1 MDAKEPIT
9 QSLSSGISGDVKSV
23 DGIILS
29 GARVSCKGVET
40 KTLADGTFAIAN
52 LEPGTYDI
60 TVSLQC
66 HESITKS
73 VSIQEGDI
81 APLSF
86 CLPNSVGE
94 GRIFG
99 HFYDSDSKEIVQKG
113 GSIILVKPIVNEYGQ
128 IDQDGH
134 FEFKNLPAGTYKILP
149 SISGYVSNC
158 VTLEVTD
165 GEVKKHDFI
174 VKSLDVV
181 EPPWG

>member
-66 HESITKS
+66 HESVSKS
-73 VSIQEGDI
+73 VSIQEGDVTK
-81 APLSF
+81 LSF
-86 CLPNSVGE
+86 CLPKSVGTA
-94 GRIFG
+94 RIYG
-99 HFYDSDSKEIVQKG
+99 HVYDSDSKEIVQKG

-128 IDQDGH
+128 IGQDGY
-134 FEFKNLPAGTYKILP
+134 FEFRNLPTGTYKILT
-149 SISGYVSNC
+149 SISGYISGC
-158 VTLEVTD
+158 ATFEVAD
-165 GEVKKHDFI
+165 GEVKIHDFL
-174 VKSLDVV
+174 VKPLDIE

>member
-1 MDAKEPIT
+1 MDVKEST
-9 QSLSSGISGDVKSV
+9 LQSLSSGISGDVKSV
-23 DGIILS
+23 DGILLS
-29 GARVSCKGVET
+29 NARVSCNEVET
-40 KTLADGTFAIAN
+40 RTLADGTFAITN

-60 TVSLQC
+60 TVSFQG

-73 VSIQEGDI
+73 VSIQEGDVTK
-81 APLSF
+81 LSF
-86 CLPNSVGE
+86 CLPKFVGA

-99 HFYDSDSKEIVQKG
+99 HVYDSDSKKIVQKG

-149 SISGYVSNC
+149 SISGYVSNS
-158 VTLEVTD
+158 VTLEITD
-165 GEVKKHDFI
+165 GEAKKHDFI

>member
-1 MDAKEPIT
+1 MDTKESTP
-9 QSLSSGISGDVKSV
+9 QSLSLGISGDVKTV
-23 DGIILS
+23 DGILLS
-29 GARVSCKGVET
+29 NAKVTCNEVET
-40 KTLADGTFAIAN
+40 TTLADGTFTIAN

-60 TVSLQC
+60 TISLQG
-66 HESITKS
+66 HKSITKS

-81 APLSF
+81 TKLSF
-86 CLPNSVGE
+86 CLPKSVGT

-99 HFYDSDSKEIVQKG
+99 QIYDSESKEIVQKG

-128 IDQDGH
+128 IDQNGH

-158 VTLEVTD
+158 VTLEVTE
-165 GEVKKHDFI
+165 GEVKQHDFI
-174 VKSLDVV
+174 VRSLDVE